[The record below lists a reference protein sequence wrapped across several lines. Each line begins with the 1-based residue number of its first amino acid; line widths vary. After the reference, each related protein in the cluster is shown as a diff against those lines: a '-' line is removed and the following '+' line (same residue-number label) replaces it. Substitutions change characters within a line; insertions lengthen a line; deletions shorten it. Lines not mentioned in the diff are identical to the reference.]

1 MSTDLVP
8 TSVTPSVLLPVSV
21 DEAKEA
27 MRAYQQV
34 TAAILDR
41 TDWQGTPGQPGSFIK
56 KSGWRRIAKAYGLS
70 LELVAQD
77 VDRDP
82 ETGAPLRAQTVMRA
96 SHPNGQHM
104 DGVGY
109 CSSDESRFRTA
120 SGRQKLE
127 NDLRA
132 TAATRAANRAISDLV
147 GVGQVSAEEVGDDAP
162 AAVTALPM
170 ADGKDVQRTG
180 EALMALYGSDEEP
193 AQVALEAIVKDL
205 NGELPLMVARA
216 LQRAAQ
222 HRPRPEAPV
231 EAEAVDAEPLEEA
244 A

>member
-8 TSVTPSVLLPVSV
+8 VAPSVLLPASV
-21 DEAKEA
+21 EDAKRA
-27 MRAYQQV
+27 MRAYQD
-34 TAAILDR
+34 TITAILEP
-41 TDWQGTPGQPGSFIK
+41 TDWQGPPNQPGSFLK
-56 KSGWRRIAKAYGLS
+56 KSAWRKIAKGYGLS
-70 LELVAQD
+70 ITLVSQD
-77 VDRDP
+77 VERD
-82 ETGAPLRAQTVMRA
+82 ENGAPHYASAVMRA

-109 CSSDESRFRTA
+109 CSADETRFRSA

-132 TAATRAANRAISDLV
+132 TAATRATSRAISDLV
-147 GVGQVSAEEVGDDAP
+147 GYGQVSAEEVSGEDPDRP
-162 AAVTALPM
+162 AVVM

-180 EALMALYGSDEEP
+180 EALMALYRETSEDR
-193 AQVALEAIVKDL
+193 AQAALDAIVADTD
-205 NGELPLMVARA
+205 GALPLMVARA

-222 HRPRPEAPV
+222 HRPKPEVA
-231 EAEAVDAEPLEEA
+231 EAEPEVVDAEPVEEA